1 MAPSVV
7 EAPALVSPL
16 DRARRKA
23 YLRLI
28 PLLGLSYLVAYV
40 DRANVAFA
48 KLTMSKDLP
57 GFDNAVIGFGAGV
70 FFLGYFLLEIPGT
83 LIVEK
88 WSARKWISRIMI
100 SWGIVASAT
109 AWVTTPTQFYV
120 VRFCL
125 GLAEAGFFPGVLIF
139 LTHWFPQR
147 DRARAF
153 AFFLIAT
160 PIAQMVSPAISSR
173 ILKIGVTEIIN
184 GVSVTHPL
192 VLGLKGWQWVYIGW
206 GIPGVVL
213 GVLVLFLLADWP
225 REARWLTSDEREALE
240 AELAREK
247 AARRSRGAHM
257 TLLQALRQPKVLLLA
272 FALFCAVTAN
282 YGTEFF
288 LPSML
293 ERWYNLKFDTLAWLV
308 VIPPVG
314 GLVGQLFVGWNSDR
328 TKERRLHT
336 AMPIALGAVMLALLP
351 FTLGVLPLTMF
362 LFILARTGVKAYQP
376 AFWTLP
382 GLFLTETAAAGCVG
396 FINSVGN
403 LGGFLGPTV
412 LGVIEKR
419 TGSFMGGLLFLAGT
433 MTISVVVLLALGLGK
448 RDTTPTGA
456 PSDRAA
462 GQGGG
467 ANPTGGGRLPA

>member
-1 MAPSVV
+1 MLTLAVTCATLTPPSVIA
-7 EAPALVSPL
+7 APTVVSPL

-28 PLLGLSYLVAYV
+28 PLLFLSYVVAYV

-48 KLTMSKDLP
+48 KLTMAKDMP
-57 GFDNAVIGFGAGV
+57 AFDNAVIGFGAGV

-83 LIVEK
+83 LIVER
-88 WSARKWISRIMI
+88 WSARKWVSRIMI
-100 SWGIVASAT
+100 SWGIVASLT

-153 AFFLIAT
+153 ALFLMAT
-160 PIAQMVSPAISSR
+160 PIAQMVSPTISSR
-173 ILKIGVTEIIN
+173 ILKIGMTEIVN

-192 VLGLKGWQWVYIGW
+192 LLGLKGWQWVYIGW
-206 GIPGVVL
+206 GIPAVVL
-213 GVLVLFLLADWP
+213 GVLVLFMLADWP

-240 AELAREK
+240 DELGREK
-247 AARRSRGAHM
+247 AARRQRGPHM

-272 FALFCAVTAN
+272 FAFFCAVTAN

-293 ERWYNLKFDTLAWLV
+293 ERWYNLKFDTLAWLI
-308 VIPPVG
+308 VIPPIG
-314 GLVGQLFVGWNSDR
+314 ALAGQLFVGWNSDR

-336 AMPIALGAVMLALLP
+336 ALPIALGAVMLALLP
-351 FTLGVLPLTMF
+351 ITLGVLPLTMF
-362 LFILARTGVKAYQP
+362 LFILARTGIKAYQP

-396 FINSVGN
+396 FINSIGN

-433 MTISVVVLLALGLGK
+433 MTISVVVVLSLGLGK
-448 RDTTPTGA
+448 REKPPA
-456 PSDRAA
+456 Y
-462 GQGGG
+462 GGG
-467 ANPTGGGRLPA
+467 IARP